1 MRVTCI
7 TMASRAP
14 GKAHAIADYYAQAAF
29 CGGRSATRCGSLP
42 MATGSLC
49 ATEIAH
55 LGEELNGGILVPL
68 PLRRQ
73 IVFIEDCLGRAHWFA
88 CAAVDAFVRIDVQRA
103 LALVDA
109 IHRAF
114 VYTRLVFHVDAGLRD
129 HVGHGSSLFL
139 KVPTRLPAYTHKT
152 KRGHVLGEHVRAC
165 AKRQ

>member
-29 CGGRSATRCGSLP
+29 CGDTLRILANG
-42 MATGSLC
+42 TGSLC

>member
-14 GKAHAIADYYAQAAF
+14 GKAHAIA
-29 CGGRSATRCGSLP
+29 GGVLWRQIGDTLRILANG
-42 MATGSLC
+42 TGSLC